1 MDHRVFRELAAGAAL
16 EDLEPAESTELSAHL
31 AICAPCRREAGRLA
45 DVAGLVALAAPPRR
59 PPATMKRSVLV
70 AVAAADRAELPA
82 APTRLWP
89 VPDPSAQPIQVT
101 ASAAARPPV
110 VRWRAA
116 AVLGLA
122 ATIVLGVA
130 TGALL
135 VQNRSLDGSLAA
147 PAAERDAA
155 VRQLAADTAAMGVV
169 LAPDHAT
176 AVLHPESLAPAAVA
190 YVFYRPG
197 EKDAWLMATGMPATP
212 VGSVY
217 ELWAADATGVHP
229 GPTFTCTG
237 SGPCLA
243 SLGMDLA
250 GKTAAM
256 VTLEPAGGAVSQPGP
271 QVVFGQL

>member
-1 MDHRVFRELAAGAAL
+1 MDHRVFRELAAGAAI

-31 AICAPCRREAGRLA
+31 AICAPCRRDASQLA
-45 DVAGLVALAAPPRR
+45 DIAGLMALAAPPRR
-59 PPATMKRSVLV
+59 PPAMMKRSVLA
-70 AVAAADRAELPA
+70 AVAATDHAEPT
-82 APTRLWP
+82 APRRLWP
-89 VPDPSAQPIQVT
+89 VPDPGAEPRLT
-101 ASAAARPPV
+101 AVPAARPQV
-110 VRWRAA
+110 MRWRAA
-116 AVLGLA
+116 AVVGLA

-147 PAAERDAA
+147 TAAERDAA
-155 VRQLAADTAAMGVV
+155 VRNLAADTAAMSVV

-176 AVLHPESLAPAAVA
+176 AVLHPESLGPSAVA
-190 YVFYRPG
+190 FVVYRPG
-197 EKDAWLMATGMPATP
+197 ANDAWLMASGLPATP
-212 VGSVY
+212 AGSVY

-237 SGPCLA
+237 NGPCLA
-243 SLGMDLA
+243 SFGMDLA

-256 VTLEPAGGAVSQPGP
+256 VTLEPAGGAVSRPGP